1 MKWPEL
7 VNTGIQNWTE
17 VYNAVKAG
25 LAVPML
31 FAILTTA
38 AVDLYKEE
46 RR

>member
-7 VNTGIQNWTE
+7 VNTGNWTE
-17 VYNAVKAG
+17 VYNTVKAG